1 MHALFIKIKYAKE
14 IGYISSLLTNF
25 NLIHNHEKKKSIHNH
40 NHNMHKRGK
49 KGGISINLRSSI
61 SEVIARDRRG
71 KERQKPVMEAAGA

>member
-1 MHALFIKIKYAKE
+1 MHALFIKIKFAKE

-25 NLIHNHEKKKSIHNH
+25 NLIHNHEKKIIHNH
-40 NHNMHKRGK
+40 NHNTHKREK
-49 KGGISINLRSSI
+49 KRGISINLRSSI